1 MGKKPS
7 KTAKETKMKESATKK
22 GAKSAKSSGLSG
34 TVSKPKKKKG
44 GTKSFGRVLRDMGH
58 VMEHIG
64 AFLLILV
71 IVFLAIVGL
80 SAANGYWNMYGTLA
94 LIKAIDPANL
104 NPWLSYW
111 DLFSINL
118 SYAVLY
124 YFPTVWWTLTLITS
138 GIIAVVLAII
148 FTAML
153 MD

>member
-104 NPWLSYW
+104 NPWLS
-111 DLFSINL
+111 
-118 SYAVLY
+118 
-124 YFPTVWWTLTLITS
+124 
-138 GIIAVVLAII
+138 
-148 FTAML
+148 
-153 MD
+153 